1 MSHEVVYRVMFSG
14 DWVPID
20 VARELRSSDV
30 WLEGSRSGVGPSHH
44 WALVHAHSRD
54 EAARLV
60 RDAVAPHGGFS
71 DFAAEPVRDS
81 KGDLWCGS
89 FHRRWDEIDWGVVG
103 QHATLSDVHRQAM
116 YALADAAEPT
126 ELVRR
131 EVGLPPPTVEK
142 ALRELCE
149 KGLAEHFV
157 LPFFDG
163 DYDKEDEDWWR
174 LTHEAWDLLG
184 FIKPV
189 RYH

>member
-1 MSHEVVYRVMFSG
+1 VTELIVYRVSFSG
-14 DWVPID
+14 DWLAIES
-20 VARELRSSDV
+20 ARELGSCDV
-30 WLEGSRSGVGPSHH
+30 WLEGSTRRPGRASRH
-44 WALVHAHSRD
+44 WGLVCAHSRE
-54 EAARLV
+54 EAIRLV
-60 RDAVAPHGGFS
+60 RDGVSPHGGFC
-71 DFAAEPVRDS
+71 DFAVEPVLDS
-81 KGDLWCGS
+81 EGKPWRGE

-116 YALADAAEPT
+116 YALADAAE
-126 ELVRR
+126 LVRR

-149 KGLAEHFV
+149 KELAEHFV

-163 DYDKEDEDWWR
+163 DYDKEDDDWWR

-184 FIKPV
+184 FIKPL